1 VALTYE
7 LAMPVL
13 DYHAMTLADSSALS
27 HYYMPTAIL
36 PADVVR
42 VLDRARIPFVL
53 VGAHGVFGWMQEGRM
68 TKDVDVVVAARYHKK
83 AVRTLMEAFP
93 QLEEIELEV
102 VSRLRNRKTKQV
114 AIDVIK
120 PRELYR
126 AVFKHTHSVR
136 SGRVHYRVPSLEMAL
151 AMKFAAMISPN
162 RLDTKKLIDAHDF
175 ITMIRAN
182 PEIDLKALAELGEL
196 VYPGGG
202 IEVLELL
209 RRVHSG
215 ETLIL

>member
-1 VALTYE
+1 
-7 LAMPVL
+7 MPVL

-27 HYYMPTAIL
+27 RYYMPTAIL
-36 PADVVR
+36 PADVIR

-83 AVRTLMEAFP
+83 AVRVLLDEF
-93 QLEEIELEV
+93 QELEEIELDV
-102 VSRLRNRKTKQV
+102 VSRLRNRKTQQIM
-114 AIDVIK
+114 IDVIK

-126 AVFKHTHSVR
+126 AAFKHTHGVST
-136 SGRVHYRVPSLEMAL
+136 GRLTYRVPSLEMAL
-151 AMKFAAMISPN
+151 AMKFAPMVSPI
-162 RLDTKKLIDAHDF
+162 RDDAKKLVDAHDF
-175 ITMIRAN
+175 ILMVRAN
-182 PEIDLKALAELGEL
+182 PEIDLQKLSDLGEL

-202 IEVLELL
+202 KEILNLVK
-209 RRVHSG
+209 RVRAG